1 MFSFHLS
8 QQMHFF
14 DNVGIQQKK
23 HLKVIKP
30 QLDTNSDP
38 AFCTNSQYP
47 LGTYSRRKRQFY
59 SRSKETG
66 GFFFFFF
73 FMFLWSSHLI
83 PWKIYGP
90 LKPTKT
96 NPAKGVFSVFKYRTS
111 WSKNKPMKWWIRE
124 EQQANAWICFLHE
137 VVSLDRSGFPLTSL
151 VFFCM
156 CIPHA
161 RTACPPFN
169 QTLSKISGPT
179 QIPILWRGLHK
190 LCLPVI
196 IFTFVSAW

>member
-1 MFSFHLS
+1 MLAFNKRNTSKWSSLS
-8 QQMHFF
+8 LIL
-14 DNVGIQQKK
+14 IQTLLSAQTLNTPWVHIQEGKGNFIQDPKK
-23 HLKVIKP
+23 L
-30 QLDTNSDP
+30 
-38 AFCTNSQYP
+38 
-47 LGTYSRRKRQFY
+47 
-59 SRSKETG
+59 E